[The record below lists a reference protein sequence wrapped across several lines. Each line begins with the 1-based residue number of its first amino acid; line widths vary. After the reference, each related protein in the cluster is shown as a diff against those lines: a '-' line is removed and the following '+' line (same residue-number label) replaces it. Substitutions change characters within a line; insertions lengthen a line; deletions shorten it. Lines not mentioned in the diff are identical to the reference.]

1 MGENFYYGQNVNLK
15 LQDGIAALNRL
26 LAPCYGPKG
35 TAMVLDGGEMVP
47 VLVKS
52 GNGLMQELQNGETG
66 GTLLRTTL
74 EKMSE
79 TRGDGT
85 IITSILTDALIK
97 EAIRLVEAGE
107 NPVQLRKE
115 MNEEAERI
123 QSYIKDRSVEI
134 EDIEKAV
141 SVGGS
146 LDEKERELLCLAFQN
161 VKQDGIITVK
171 DTKKSESHV
180 EIIDC
185 MEIDQGYLSEEMI
198 TDIPSR
204 EAVLE
209 YPYILL
215 TDQVISNSDDLIPA
229 MTIAKK
235 AGKPLFIMAQDVTG
249 EALAT
254 LVVNNRNGKVQS
266 AAVKATA
273 YGERRKEILWDI
285 TSAAGGVVI
294 VSELGLRLRDITAD
308 MFGNAEQIKVTA
320 SHTFFYSPKGDS
332 KAKAD
337 RIIRL
342 EQEMKNTPY
351 EVDRVNLKNRLARLN
366 GNVSTIY
373 VGADTDLEMRSKR
386 QKIRSSIAGT
396 KAILKG
402 GAVAGG
408 GITLYN
414 AARDLYGDQNPK
426 NKIYRAMLTA
436 PLKQLIRNGEA
447 EPEKIISK
455 LDEQPDGY
463 GYDLENNQFCSMLDA
478 GIVDAAD
485 TLCDAVKI
493 AISLAGLVI
502 TTGTLVMSG
511 YAGQIN
517 KNKA

>member
-52 GNGLMQELQNGETG
+52 GNGLMQELQTGETG

-161 VKQDGIITVK
+161 AKQDGIITVK

-254 LVVNNRNGKVQS
+254 LVVNNRNGKVRS

-273 YGERRKEILWDI
+273 YGERRKDILWDVA
-285 TSAAGGVVI
+285 SAVGGLVI
-294 VSELGLRLRDITAD
+294 VPELGLHLRDITVD
-308 MFGNAEQIKVTA
+308 MFGNAEQIKVTTG
-320 SHTFFYSPKGDS
+320 HTFFYSPKGDP

-337 RIIRL
+337 RILRL
-342 EQEMKNTPY
+342 EQEMKSTPY

-402 GAVAGG
+402 GAAAGG

-414 AARDLYGDQNPK
+414 AARDLYRNQNSE
-426 NKIYRAMLTA
+426 NKIYRVMLTA

-447 EPEKIISK
+447 ELEKIISR

-463 GYDLENNQFCSMLDA
+463 GYDLENNQFCSMMDA

-502 TTGTLVMSG
+502 TTGALVMPE